1 MEQGCFLP
9 LNPPNNPHSLLTYLY
24 FFLLIHVFPDADPGG
39 TPCPG
44 RCPRGEGCT
53 CLNASCTPRPTRGH
67 RCPSKG
73 GWWPSWVLSGGCG
86 DRGWGP
92 GQCSAQQHPGGGG
105 PGQAGGCHLAAP
117 PPHKAA
123 VGLGAGCSPWPR
135 GLPGVS
141 AFPYLSQKSRRCE
154 LCEPWAG
161 TSCAALGGGAGE
173 KPLSVGNGLPKD
185 VPPPPV
191 PPAGCGSG
199 RGTLGCRPGPRM
211 GVIWGDFHNL
221 QDFMFVFF

>member
-1 MEQGCFLP
+1 MLTQVGLLALEGAPGERAARAQMLPAPPDPLGDTGVPPSVAGGHPGC
-9 LNPPNNPHSLLTYLY
+9 YWG
-24 FFLLIHVFPDADPGG
+24 AAG
-39 TPCPG
+39 T
-44 RCPRGEGCT
+44 
-53 CLNASCTPRPTRGH
+53 
-67 RCPSKG
+67 
-73 GWWPSWVLSGGCG
+73 
-86 DRGWGP
+86 
-92 GQCSAQQHPGGGG
+92 GGGG
-105 PGQAGGCHLAAP
+105 QGNAVPSSIPGGRALGRPGAVTWLP
-117 PPHKAA
+117 PLPCKAA
-123 VGLGAGCSPWPR
+123 VGLGAGCSPRPR

-199 RGTLGCRPGPRM
+199 RGTLGCRLGPRM